1 MENNEQLTFAYLL
14 TSQISPIFK
23 NTTKIIYE
31 HLADEGIETTYR
43 TIQRYKKGQMVPPFL
58 TAKKILEAVNIKLE
72 DKKLKEI
79 LEFSKETMREDVE
92 KKSSPTF
99 VRTDMNDETDTLK
112 DSYTISLNIND
123 LDFNASPEVKKEM
136 LNERLI
142 NLYGE
147 INLKKYIED
156 LIYNDLFKGE

>member
-1 MENNEQLTFAYLL
+1 MENNEQLTFANLL
-14 TSQISPIFK
+14 VSQISPASK
-23 NTTKIIYE
+23 GTTKIIYE
-31 HLADEGIETTYR
+31 YLTSEGIETTFR
-43 TIQRYKKGQMVPPFL
+43 TIQYYKKGQVVPPFL
-58 TAKKILEAVNIKLE
+58 TAKKILEAVNIKVE

-79 LEFSKETMREDVE
+79 LEFSKKTTREDVE

>member
-1 MENNEQLTFAYLL
+1 MENNNQLTFSYLL

-31 HLADEGIETTYR
+31 HLTDEGVDTTYR

-58 TAKKILEAVNIKLE
+58 TAKKILEAVNIKIE

-79 LEFSKETMREDVE
+79 LEFSKENMREDVE